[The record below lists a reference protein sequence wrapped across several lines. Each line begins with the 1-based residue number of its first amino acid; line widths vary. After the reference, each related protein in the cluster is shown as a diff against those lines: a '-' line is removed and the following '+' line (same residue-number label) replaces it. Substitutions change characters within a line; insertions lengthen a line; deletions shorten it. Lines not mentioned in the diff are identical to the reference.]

1 MDSKDYEDYQ
11 KNNVKASKSQLK
23 EYIQIYADMAKKLKS
38 ESAIE
43 LEAVKANIRKAYPH
57 EIYFTLVDE
66 LERPVKLTL
75 TESSKEYIIPIFTD
89 IREYAVGSA
98 KISKLFLD
106 KLEMKVVTPDDIAQM
121 ADDDEYF
128 QGFVINPH
136 SQNFNMDRNGSFW
149 MNFICP
155 AIGEDH
161 EKDFLVMGNPENFK
175 IIVFSSLEEYE
186 KGYEYLG
193 LTDYKPCEVSIELFQ
208 ELAKNDD
215 EFTGIILD
223 IHSKNKV
230 ISKKEL
236 KEELFL

>member
-1 MDSKDYEDYQ
+1 MNPKDYEDYQ

-43 LEAVKANIRKAYPH
+43 LEPVKENIRNAYPQ

-75 TESSKEYIIPIFTD
+75 TDASNEYIIPIFTD

-106 KLEMKVVTPDDIAQM
+106 HLEMKMITPEDISRM
-121 ADDDEYF
+121 AEEDENF

-136 SQNFNMDRNGSFW
+136 SQNFNMSRD
-149 MNFICP
+149 
-155 AIGEDH
+155 GE
-161 EKDFLVMGNPENFK
+161 F
-175 IIVFSSLEEYE
+175 
-186 KGYEYLG
+186 
-193 LTDYKPCEVSIELFQ
+193 
-208 ELAKNDD
+208 
-215 EFTGIILD
+215 
-223 IHSKNKV
+223 
-230 ISKKEL
+230 
-236 KEELFL
+236 